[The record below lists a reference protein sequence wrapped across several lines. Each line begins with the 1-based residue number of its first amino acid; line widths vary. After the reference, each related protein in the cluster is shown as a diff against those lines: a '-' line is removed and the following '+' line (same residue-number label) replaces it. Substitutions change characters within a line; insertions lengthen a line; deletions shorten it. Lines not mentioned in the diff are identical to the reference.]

1 VRGHGT
7 WDNDRPPVLGVVG
20 RQSGQL
26 YLHVAHHSTRAG
38 LEPQVLA
45 HTQPGTTVN
54 TDEWGAYNH
63 LSEN

>member
-1 VRGHGT
+1 
-7 WDNDRPPVLGVVG
+7 VLGVVG